1 MKRIIRLKID
11 VTKID
16 KTALYK
22 GAKGTYLDA
31 TLFLDDE
38 PSGTYGDNG
47 MISQDLGKERRD
59 AGEKGAIIGNGT
71 IIKVLGDD
79 RPVQAS
85 MPPAPTYAAVVDDG
99 DDIPF

>member
-1 MKRIIRLKID
+1 MKRIVRLKID
-11 VTKID
+11 VSKID
-16 KTALYK
+16 KAALYK

-38 PSGTYGDNG
+38 AGKYGDNG
-47 MISQDLGKERRD
+47 MISQDLGKERRE

-71 IIKVLGDD
+71 IIKIMGDD
-79 RPVQAS
+79 K
-85 MPPAPTYAAVVDDG
+85 PAAPDAADEDDN